1 MKEEVSEVWG
11 KELSGSW
18 GTWGWSFN
26 EFSILGGVWVFILAA
41 WGFRDYLSQ
50 SETNPTIALK
60 ILWGSMRTKH
70 QKLSFRILQGNRTRE
85 MRRERRVG
93 RQEGEGKGRRRGG
106 EERRE
111 GRRERRRKRDTRDLV
126 CVCVCMFIVVCVRV
140 HVCLHVHM
148 YMCVCTSMYM
158 CMHNYMCE
166 SACT

>member
-18 GTWGWSFN
+18 GAWGWSFN
-26 EFSILGGVWVFILAA
+26 EFSILGDVWVFILAA

-93 RQEGEGKGRRRGG
+93 RQEGGGKGRRRGG

-126 CVCVCMFIVVCVRV
+126 CVCVYVHSCVCEGTCVSPCAYVYVCMYKYV
-140 HVCLHVHM
+140 HVH
-148 YMCVCTSMYM
+148 
-158 CMHNYMCE
+158 
-166 SACT
+166 A

>member
-1 MKEEVSEVWG
+1 
-11 KELSGSW
+11 
-18 GTWGWSFN
+18 
-26 EFSILGGVWVFILAA
+26 LAA

-93 RQEGEGKGRRRGG
+93 RQEGGGKGRRRGG

-126 CVCVCMFIVVCVRV
+126 CVCVYVHSCVCEGTCVSPCANVYVCMYKYV
-140 HVCLHVHM
+140 HVH
-148 YMCVCTSMYM
+148 
-158 CMHNYMCE
+158 
-166 SACT
+166 A